1 MEPIADEVYTLPGG
15 LVLEDGRRLSQAE
28 LRPLSGHE
36 EEWLARHPRVPSA
49 VAVTHLLSA
58 CLLCLDDQPAYRAQ
72 ASRLLVGDRDYL
84 MLHLRRLTLGET
96 IRAVLTCQ
104 ACSAKMD
111 VDFQA
116 ADVPVEYRPQTA
128 ASYTLDLATGVGPD
142 RSVRFRLPTG
152 ADQEAVLGLAGEQA
166 VEVLLARCLLD
177 EGGVALLP
185 SEQSAVIEAMDQL
198 APQLELELDLV
209 CPECNNQFVTLF
221 DTTLFFL
228 SEMRTNGRQL
238 AREVH
243 HLALHYHWSEAEI
256 LSLTRWRRHMYLSL
270 LSESLRSP

>member
-1 MEPIADEVYTLPGG
+1 MERIVDEVCTLLGG
-15 LVLEDGRRLSQAE
+15 LMLEDGRWLSRAE
-28 LRPLSGHE
+28 LRPLSGRE

-58 CLLCLDDQPAYRAQ
+58 CLLCLDDQPAHRDQ
-72 ASRLLVGDRDYL
+72 VSRLLIGDRDYL

-104 ACSAKMD
+104 VCSAKMD

-128 ASYTLDLATGVGPD
+128 ASYTLDLVTGAGPD
-142 RSVRFRLPTG
+142 RTVHFRLPNG

-166 VEVLLARCLLD
+166 VEALLARCLLN
-177 EGGVALLP
+177 EGGVALVS
-185 SEQSAVIEAMDQL
+185 SEQNMVIEAMEKL
-198 APQLELELDLV
+198 APQLELELELV
-209 CPECNNQFVTLF
+209 CPECSHAFMVLF

-228 SEMRTNGRQL
+228 SEMSTNVRQL
-238 AREVH
+238 VREVN
-243 HLALHYHWSEAEI
+243 HLAFHYHWSEAEI

-270 LSESLRSP
+270 LSETLRSQ